1 MCVIAQNRANTHK
14 IEMFVMIVVFLHRKA
29 EAIWSFFFTFACKIR
44 KLRKKMEDKKK
55 GKVLVIDD
63 NEDILF
69 ALNLLLKPLVE
80 EIRVTKQPEQID
92 RFYDLVHPDVV
103 LLDMNFRR
111 NAISGEEGFEWL
123 EHILHRD
130 TQAVVI
136 LMTAFADADNAVR
149 ALKSGATDFI
159 TNPWDNSKLLEQ
171 RMEVA
176 ASPFGAT
183 AAPTIIGESPIMQ
196 RVLQTVAQVAPTDAN
211 VLILGENG
219 TGKDIIARQLCAL
232 SRRAAKPFVSI
243 DLGSVSAQLFESEL
257 FGYEKGAFTGAL
269 KAKAGRMETANGG
282 TLFLDEIGNLPLPLQ
297 AKLLAALE
305 RREISRLG
313 STQVTSIDV
322 RLLCATNAD
331 IHTEVAEGRF
341 REDLLY
347 RINTIEITIPP
358 LRERGEDIIL
368 LAEHFLHTYANKY
381 NKVVKT
387 LNRDARQKLL
397 RHTWPGNVREL
408 MHAVERAVLLAK
420 GSALCAQDF
429 VLNETSRRT
438 AQTQTLNLE
447 RLEQE
452 AIERAMQIAGG
463 NVTRAAE
470 LLGITRFALY
480 RKLNK

>member
-1 MCVIAQNRANTHK
+1 
-14 IEMFVMIVVFLHRKA
+14 
-29 EAIWSFFFTFACKIR
+29 
-44 KLRKKMEDKKK
+44 MEEKKK
-55 GKVLVIDD
+55 GKVLVVDD

-80 EIRVTKQPEQID
+80 DIRVAKSPEQTD
-92 RFYDLVHPDVV
+92 RFYELMHPDVV
-103 LLDMNFRR
+103 LLDMNFSRD
-111 NAISGEEGFEWL
+111 AISGEEGFEWL

-130 TQAVVI
+130 AQAVVI
-136 LMTAFADADNAVR
+136 LMTAYADADKAVR

-159 TNPWDNSKLLEQ
+159 TKPWDNSKLLATLFAGIELSRERHKSRLLEQ

-176 ASPFGAT
+176 ASPFGAA
-183 AAPTIIGESPIMQ
+183 AAPTIVGESPVMQ

-219 TGKDIIARQLCAL
+219 TGKDVMARQLCAL
-232 SRRAAKPFVSI
+232 SGRAAKPFVSI
-243 DLGSVSAQLFESEL
+243 DLGSVPEQLFESEL

-282 TLFLDEIGNLPLPLQ
+282 TLFLDEIGNLPLSLQ

-313 STQVTSIDV
+313 STQTAAVDV

-347 RINTIEITIPP
+347 RINTIEITMPP
-358 LRERGEDIIL
+358 LRERGEDVIL
-368 LAEHFLHTYANKY
+368 LAEHFLHTYARKY
-381 NKVVKT
+381 NKEVTT
-387 LNRDARQKLL
+387 LNREARQRLL
-397 RHTWPGNVREL
+397 RHSWPGNVREL
-408 MHAVERAVLLAK
+408 MHAVERAVLLSK
-420 GSALCAQDF
+420 GPMLGPQDF
-429 VLNETSRRT
+429 VLKESARRVAPT
-438 AQTQTLNLE
+438 PTLNLE
-447 RLEQE
+447 QLEQE

-463 NVTRAAE
+463 NITRAAE

>member
-1 MCVIAQNRANTHK
+1 
-14 IEMFVMIVVFLHRKA
+14 
-29 EAIWSFFFTFACKIR
+29 
-44 KLRKKMEDKKK
+44 MEEKKK
-55 GKVLVIDD
+55 GKVLVVDD

-80 EIRVTKQPEQID
+80 DIRVAKSPEQTD
-92 RFYDLVHPDVV
+92 RFYELMHPDVV
-103 LLDMNFRR
+103 LLDMNFSRD
-111 NAISGEEGFEWL
+111 AISGEEGFEWL

-130 TQAVVI
+130 AQAVVI
-136 LMTAFADADNAVR
+136 LMTAYADADKAVR

-159 TNPWDNSKLLEQ
+159 TKPWDNSKLLATLFAGIELSRERHKSRLLEQ

-176 ASPFGAT
+176 ASPFGAA
-183 AAPTIIGESPIMQ
+183 AAPTIVGESPVMQ

-219 TGKDIIARQLCAL
+219 TGKDVMARQLCAL
-232 SRRAAKPFVSI
+232 SKRAAKPFVSI
-243 DLGSVSAQLFESEL
+243 DLGSVPEQLFESEL

-313 STQVTSIDV
+313 STQTAAVDV

-347 RINTIEITIPP
+347 RINTIEITMPP
-358 LRERGEDIIL
+358 LRERGEDVIL
-368 LAEHFLHTYANKY
+368 LAEHFLHTYARKY
-381 NKVVKT
+381 NKEVTT
-387 LNRDARQKLL
+387 LNRETRQRLL
-397 RHTWPGNVREL
+397 RHSWPGNVREL
-408 MHAVERAVLLAK
+408 MHAVERAVLLSK
-420 GSALCAQDF
+420 GPMLGPQDF
-429 VLNETSRRT
+429 VLKESARRVAPT
-438 AQTQTLNLE
+438 PTLNLE
-447 RLEQE
+447 QLEQE

-463 NVTRAAE
+463 NITRAAE

>member
-1 MCVIAQNRANTHK
+1 
-14 IEMFVMIVVFLHRKA
+14 
-29 EAIWSFFFTFACKIR
+29 
-44 KLRKKMEDKKK
+44 MEEKKK

-80 EIRVTKQPEQID
+80 DIRVTKDPEQID
-92 RFYDLVHPDVV
+92 RFYDSLRPDVV
-103 LLDMNFRR
+103 LMDMNFKRD
-111 NAISGEEGFEWL
+111 AISGEEGFEWL

-130 TQAVVI
+130 AQAVVI
-136 LMTAFADADNAVR
+136 LMTAYADADKAVR

-159 TNPWDNSKLLEQ
+159 TKPWDNSKLLATLFAGIELSSERHKNRLLEQ

-183 AAPTIIGESPIMQ
+183 AAPTIIGESPVMQ
-196 RVLQTVAQVAPTDAN
+196 RVLQTVVQVAPTDAN

-219 TGKDIIARQLCAL
+219 TGKDVIARQLCAL

-243 DLGSVSAQLFESEL
+243 DLGSVPEQLFESEL

-269 KAKAGRMETANGG
+269 KAKAGRMETASGG

-313 STQVTSIDV
+313 CTQVTPIDV

-331 IHTEVAEGRF
+331 IHTEVSEGRF

-358 LRERGEDIIL
+358 LRERDEDIIL
-368 LAEHFLHTYANKY
+368 LAEHFLTVYAHKY
-381 NKVVKT
+381 NKVVTT
-387 LNRDARQKLL
+387 LNRDARQRLL

-420 GSALCAQDF
+420 GSSLCAQDF
-429 VLNETSRRT
+429 VLKESTHRAS
-438 AQTQTLNLE
+438 QTPTLNLE

>member
-1 MCVIAQNRANTHK
+1 
-14 IEMFVMIVVFLHRKA
+14 
-29 EAIWSFFFTFACKIR
+29 
-44 KLRKKMEDKKK
+44 MEQK
-55 GKVLVIDD
+55 GKILVVDD

-80 EIRVTKQPEQID
+80 DVRVTKNPEQID
-92 RFYDLVHPDVV
+92 RLYDLLQPNVV

-111 NAISGEEGFEWL
+111 DAISGEEGFEWL
-123 EHILHRD
+123 EHILHHD
-130 TQAVVI
+130 AQAVVI
-136 LMTAFADADNAVR
+136 LMTAYADTDKAVR
-149 ALKSGATDFI
+149 AMKSGATDFI
-159 TNPWDNSKLLEQ
+159 TKPWNNSKFLATLFAGIELSRERRKRRLLEQ
-171 RMEVA
+171 RMEVV
-176 ASPFGAT
+176 ASPFGAI
-183 AAPTIIGESPIMQ
+183 AAPVIIGESPVMQ
-196 RVLQTVAQVAPTDAN
+196 RVLQTVAQVASTDAN

-219 TGKDIIARQLCAL
+219 TGKDVIARQIAAL
-232 SRRAAKPFVSI
+232 SARASNPFVSI
-243 DLGSVSAQLFESEL
+243 DLGSVPELLFESEL
-257 FGYEKGAFTGAL
+257 FGYEKGAFTDAR

-282 TLFLDEIGNLPLPLQ
+282 TLFLDEIGNLPLSLQ

-313 STQVTSIDV
+313 STQVTPIDV
-322 RLLCATNAD
+322 RYLCATNAD

-341 REDLLY
+341 REDLFY

-368 LAEHFLHTYANKY
+368 LAEHFLTVYAHKY
-381 NKVVKT
+381 DKKVAT
-387 LNRDARQKLL
+387 LNRDARQRLL

-408 MHAVERAVLLAK
+408 MHTIERAVLLAK
-420 GSALCAQDF
+420 GTVLCAQDF
-429 VLNETSRRT
+429 VLKDSTRR
-438 AQTQTLNLE
+438 ASQTQTLNLE

-463 NVTRAAE
+463 NVSRAAE

>member
-1 MCVIAQNRANTHK
+1 
-14 IEMFVMIVVFLHRKA
+14 
-29 EAIWSFFFTFACKIR
+29 
-44 KLRKKMEDKKK
+44 MEEKKK
-55 GKVLVIDD
+55 GKVLVVDD

-80 EIRVTKQPEQID
+80 DIRVAKNPEQTD
-92 RFYDLVHPDVV
+92 RFYDLMHPDVV
-103 LLDMNFRR
+103 LLDMNFSRD
-111 NAISGEEGFEWL
+111 AISGEEGFEWL

-130 TQAVVI
+130 AQAVVI
-136 LMTAFADADNAVR
+136 LMTAYADADKAVR

-159 TNPWDNSKLLEQ
+159 TKPWDNSKLLATLFAGIELSRERHKSRLLEQ

-176 ASPFGAT
+176 ASPFGAA
-183 AAPTIIGESPIMQ
+183 AAPTIVGESPVMQ

-219 TGKDIIARQLCAL
+219 TGKDVMARQLCAL
-232 SRRAAKPFVSI
+232 SKRAAKPFVSI
-243 DLGSVSAQLFESEL
+243 DLGSVPEQLFESEL

-282 TLFLDEIGNLPLPLQ
+282 TLFLDEIGNLPLSLQ

-313 STQVTSIDV
+313 STQTAAVDV

-347 RINTIEITIPP
+347 RINTIEITMPP
-358 LRERGEDIIL
+358 LRERGEDVIL
-368 LAEHFLHTYANKY
+368 LAEHFLHTYARKY
-381 NKVVKT
+381 NKEVTT
-387 LNRDARQKLL
+387 LNREARQRLL
-397 RHTWPGNVREL
+397 RHSWPGNVREL
-408 MHAVERAVLLAK
+408 MHAVERAVLLSK
-420 GSALCAQDF
+420 GPMLGPQDF
-429 VLNETSRRT
+429 VLKESARRVAPT
-438 AQTQTLNLE
+438 PTLNLE
-447 RLEQE
+447 QLEQE

-463 NVTRAAE
+463 NITRAAE

>member
-1 MCVIAQNRANTHK
+1 
-14 IEMFVMIVVFLHRKA
+14 
-29 EAIWSFFFTFACKIR
+29 
-44 KLRKKMEDKKK
+44 MEEKKK
-55 GKVLVIDD
+55 GKILVIDD

-80 EIRVTKQPEQID
+80 DIRVTKNPEQID
-92 RFYDLVHPDVV
+92 RFYDQLHPDVV

-111 NAISGEEGFEWL
+111 DAISGEEGFEWL

-130 TQAVVI
+130 AQAVVI
-136 LMTAFADADNAVR
+136 LMTAYSDADKAVR

-159 TNPWDNSKLLEQ
+159 TKPWDNSKLLATLFAGIELSHERHKNRLLEQ

-183 AAPTIIGESPIMQ
+183 AAPTIIGKSPVMQ
-196 RVLQTVAQVAPTDAN
+196 RVLQTVAQVAPTDVN

-219 TGKDIIARQLCAL
+219 TGKDVIARQLCAL
-232 SRRAAKPFVSI
+232 SQRATKPFVSI
-243 DLGSVSAQLFESEL
+243 DLGSVPEQLFESEL
-257 FGYEKGAFTGAL
+257 FGYEKGAFTDAH
-269 KAKAGRMETANGG
+269 KPKAGRMETANGG

-297 AKLLAALE
+297 SKLLAALE

-331 IHTEVAEGRF
+331 IHNEVVEERF

-368 LAEHFLHTYANKY
+368 LAEHFLHIYANKY
-381 NKVVKT
+381 NKEIKT

-429 VLNETSRRT
+429 MLNETSRRT
-438 AQTQTLNLE
+438 TQTQTLNLE

>member
-1 MCVIAQNRANTHK
+1 MEVKKNGK
-14 IEMFVMIVVFLHRKA
+14 I
-29 EAIWSFFFTFACKIR
+29 
-44 KLRKKMEDKKK
+44 
-55 GKVLVIDD
+55 LVIDD
-63 NEDILF
+63 NEDVFF

-80 EIRVTKQPEQID
+80 DIRVAKNPEQID
-92 RFYDLVHPDVV
+92 RFYDLLHPDVV
-103 LLDMNFRR
+103 LLDMNFTRD
-111 NAISGEEGFEWL
+111 AISGEEGFEWL

-130 TQAVVI
+130 AQAVVI
-136 LMTAFADADNAVR
+136 LMTAYADADKAVR

-159 TNPWDNSKLLEQ
+159 TKPWDNSKLLATLFAGVELSQERHKNRLLEQ

-176 ASPFGAT
+176 AAT
-183 AAPTIIGESPIMQ
+183 EAPTLIGESPVMQ
-196 RVLQTVAQVAPTDAN
+196 RVMQTVEQVAPTDAN

-219 TGKDIIARQLCAL
+219 TGKDVIARQLCAL
-232 SRRAAKPFVSI
+232 SHRAAKPFVSI
-243 DLGSVSAQLFESEL
+243 DLGSVPEQLFESEL
-257 FGYEKGAFTGAL
+257 FGYEKGAFTDAR
-269 KAKAGRMETANGG
+269 KAKAGRMETASGG

-305 RREISRLG
+305 RREISRIG
-313 STQVTSIDV
+313 STQVTPIDV

-368 LAEHFLHTYANKY
+368 LAEHFLATYAHKY
-381 NKVVKT
+381 NKVVKE
-387 LNRDARQKLL
+387 LNRDARQRLL

-420 GSALCAQDF
+420 GSSLCAQDF
-429 VLNETSRRT
+429 VLKDSSRRT
-438 AQTQTLNLE
+438 SQTQTLNLE

-452 AIERAMQIAGG
+452 AIERAMNIAGG
-463 NVTRAAE
+463 NVTNAAE

>member
-1 MCVIAQNRANTHK
+1 
-14 IEMFVMIVVFLHRKA
+14 
-29 EAIWSFFFTFACKIR
+29 
-44 KLRKKMEDKKK
+44 MEEKKK
-55 GKVLVIDD
+55 GKVLVVDD

-80 EIRVTKQPEQID
+80 DIRVAKSPEQTD
-92 RFYDLVHPDVV
+92 RFYDLMHPDVV
-103 LLDMNFRR
+103 LLDMNFSRD
-111 NAISGEEGFEWL
+111 AISGEEGFEWL

-130 TQAVVI
+130 AQAVVI
-136 LMTAFADADNAVR
+136 LMTAYADADKAVR

-159 TNPWDNSKLLEQ
+159 TKPWDNSKLLATLFAGIELSRERHKSRLLEQ

-176 ASPFGAT
+176 ASPFGAA
-183 AAPTIIGESPIMQ
+183 AAPTIVGESPVMQ

-219 TGKDIIARQLCAL
+219 TGKDVMARQLCAL
-232 SRRAAKPFVSI
+232 SKRAAKPFVSI
-243 DLGSVSAQLFESEL
+243 DLGSVPEQLFESEL

-313 STQVTSIDV
+313 STQTAAVDV

-347 RINTIEITIPP
+347 RINTIEITMPP
-358 LRERGEDIIL
+358 LRERGEDVIL
-368 LAEHFLHTYANKY
+368 LAEHFLHTYARKY
-381 NKVVKT
+381 NKEVTT
-387 LNRDARQKLL
+387 LNREARQRLL
-397 RHTWPGNVREL
+397 RHSWPGNVREL
-408 MHAVERAVLLAK
+408 MHAVERAVLLSK
-420 GSALCAQDF
+420 GPMLGPQDF
-429 VLNETSRRT
+429 VLKESARRVAPT
-438 AQTQTLNLE
+438 PTLNLE
-447 RLEQE
+447 QLEQE

-463 NVTRAAE
+463 NITRAAE